1 MRWQDGRR
9 SSNIDDRRGSRG
21 RRAGV
26 ALGGGGAV
34 VVLVIAVVMMLLGE
48 DPSALLEAAGS
59 SGSSVG
65 DVASTGGAIAAS
77 PEEERAADFV
87 AVVLADT
94 EDTWSRYFQQ
104 HGSGTYP
111 APTLVL
117 FRESVDSACGFQSS
131 AVGPFYCPADRK
143 VYLDLA
149 FFGELERLGAPGD
162 FAQAYVIGHEIGHHL
177 QTVLGISQQL
187 AQQKR
192 GLPEPQRNALSVRQE
207 LQADCFSGVWAHHAH
222 AQRQILESGDV
233 EEGLAAAA
241 SIGDDT
247 LQRRAGGR
255 LTPESWTHGSSE
267 QRVRWF
273 RVGFQT
279 GDLRACDTYS
289 SPTP

>member
-1 MRWQDGRR
+1 LVLLV
-9 SSNIDDRRGSRG
+9 
-21 RRAGV
+21 V
-26 ALGGGGAV
+26 A
-34 VVLVIAVVMMLLGE
+34 IVMSLLGE
-48 DPSALLEAAGS
+48 DPSALLDAATSSSS
-59 SGSSVG
+59 SGPAAAEVG
-65 DVASTGGAIAAS
+65 AELAQT
-77 PEEERAADFV
+77 PEEARAADFV
-87 AVVLADT
+87 SVVLADT
-94 EDTWSRYFQQ
+94 EDTWGRYFTE

-117 FRESVDSACGFQSS
+117 FRESVESACGFQSS

-143 VYLDLA
+143 VYLDLT

-177 QTVLGISQQL
+177 QTVLGVSQRL

-192 GLPEPQRNALSVRQE
+192 GLPEAERNALSVRQE
-207 LQADCFSGVWAHHAH
+207 LQADCFAGVWAHHAH
-222 AQRQILESGDV
+222 AQRQILETGDV

-255 LTPESWTHGSSE
+255 LTRESWTHGSSA

-273 RVGFQT
+273 RVGLQS
-279 GDLRACDTYS
+279 GDLAACDTYS
-289 SPTP
+289 PATP

>member
-9 SSNIDDRRGSRG
+9 SSNVEDRRGGGG

-26 ALGGGGAV
+26 ALGGGGALVLLV
-34 VVLVIAVVMMLLGE
+34 VAIVMSLLGE
-48 DPSALLEAAGS
+48 DPSALLDAATSS
-59 SGSSVG
+59 SGPAAAEVG
-65 DVASTGGAIAAS
+65 AELAQS
-77 PEEERAADFV
+77 PEEARAADFV

-94 EDTWSRYFQQ
+94 EDTWGRYFTE

-117 FRESVDSACGFQSS
+117 FRESVESACGFQSS

-177 QTVLGISQQL
+177 QTVLGVSQRL

-192 GLPEPQRNALSVRQE
+192 GLPEAQRNALSVRQE
-207 LQADCFSGVWAHHAH
+207 LQADCFAGVWAHHAH
-222 AQRQILESGDV
+222 AQRQILETGDV

-255 LTPESWTHGSSE
+255 LTPESWTHGSSA

-273 RVGFQT
+273 RVGLQS
-279 GDLRACDTYS
+279 GDLAACDTYS
-289 SPTP
+289 PATL

>member
-9 SSNIDDRRGSRG
+9 SSNIDDRRGSPG

-59 SGSSVG
+59 SGSVG
-65 DVASTGGAIAAS
+65 DVAATGGTIAAG

-104 HGSGTYP
+104 NGSGTYP

-192 GLPEPQRNALSVRQE
+192 GLPEAQRNMLSVRQE

-222 AQRQILESGDV
+222 AQRQLLETGDV

-279 GDLRACDTYS
+279 GDLQACDTYS
-289 SPTP
+289 PPTP